1 MEEPAWNLLKD
12 NLPDHLK
19 TRFVYTPGKVTVRG
33 LGVLK
38 ADQQLENLIDYL
50 KRMTGAIPQPVAIG

>member
-1 MEEPAWNLLKD
+1 
-12 NLPDHLK
+12 
-19 TRFVYTPGKVTVRG
+19 VRG